1 MISQAV
7 VQAFIKSSTVMGNT
21 VHNAVVKTL
30 AEGTFPGCVGL
41 CYIQPDQMNYVPLEV
56 SIAAALSAPN
66 SQSEASQASTQ
77 ATTATSTAPTA
88 PIYSTPKPAPTVVQ
102 GGSASG
108 YPKGWNLVTV
118 YGMPS
123 DFFTS
128 QSNAQFNA
136 SVTQPMVPRSDASAT
151 QPMVSK
157 QGAPAAQPTAPN
169 TWSLQMA
176 AQSNASAPL
185 PMTPR
190 QHLAILLQP
199 KSPSEILISKSPHQG

>member
-1 MISQAV
+1 M
-7 VQAFIKSSTVMGNT
+7 
-21 VHNAVVKTL
+21 
-30 AEGTFPGCVGL
+30 
-41 CYIQPDQMNYVPLEV
+41 
-56 SIAAALSAPN
+56 AAALSAQNNQAEASN
-66 SQSEASQASTQ
+66 SQAPPQTTTAASTTP
-77 ATTATSTAPTA
+77 AA
-88 PIYSTPKPAPTVVQ
+88 PIFSTPKPAPTVVQ

-123 DFFTS
+123 EFFTS

-136 SVTQPMVPRSDASAT
+136 SVTQPMVPQSDASTT

-157 QGAPAAQPTAPN
+157 QGASAAQPTAPN
-169 TWSLQMA
+169 TWSLQMV